1 MGDSGKDG
9 SARKRVRIACNGCR
23 KRKMRCDG
31 NEPCAPCQSTASIC
45 HYKAITT
52 SSRAPSQSSN
62 TDGSTR
68 AYPEQIVDAF
78 DSRLAGDEPPDSSPM
93 RISQSNLSNGTA
105 LNDSMELETA
115 IGVSIESVQ
124 NADSGALSLPFQ
136 GGPAIPTFDSVNIE
150 VPEMSIHHESLLY
163 PFPDPTGVN
172 EFWQMPSVNSQFWFD
187 GSDFTWNEG
196 FFDSSSP
203 LLDHALPSSM
213 QSLTA
218 VMQEYFDRKSR
229 APSPAFNKARKMWYS
244 APPNL
249 NDHNKDIVKVFLKI
263 FKKHI
268 PETFSLFKDAAVNW
282 KGRAEYTLAMAATG
296 GLFCTVPG
304 SAEVAKSM
312 YNDARRLLLASFN
325 MKNVLDELSSTLE
338 DKLVTVKTFILLE
351 LYGLCSGDKRS
362 YEFVEAFHGNLIHSV
377 QEYSQAS
384 RTSEMND
391 KRDDDG
397 ARLLE
402 TLYILE
408 CYRVIIMQCP
418 PSLPWHHPNSFAES
432 PPHGSQIHQLQH
444 SIAALVRGSHASEP
458 EICERFGLARLSY
471 LFTFLWHAK
480 YPRQNS
486 YGVDNVVIESLTLGK
501 SDFVELACDSW
512 LRSLDEVPDPSLV
525 VVYHMLNILLH
536 TNLAILQSFAHS
548 APNSTARDP
557 KKSLAAREI
566 YGWTQSRHYEIAQ
579 WHAENMLSS
588 IEGAFVTSLN
598 KAEAA
603 NSQQPSS
610 RSAFSTTEPRRL
622 PFEAPHV
629 PYAVYYATLVLWTGA
644 ATEETPGLSSVSAQA
659 LIARGER
666 ILFLH
671 KVHIA
676 QLLARVL
683 NEIK

>member
-1 MGDSGKDG
+1 M
-9 SARKRVRIACNGCR
+9 
-23 KRKMRCDG
+23 
-31 NEPCAPCQSTASIC
+31 
-45 HYKAITT
+45 
-52 SSRAPSQSSN
+52 
-62 TDGSTR
+62 
-68 AYPEQIVDAF
+68 VDAF
-78 DSRLAGDEPPDSSPM
+78 DNHVDDEGPSDSLPLRMPQSD
-93 RISQSNLSNGTA
+93 QSNGAA
-105 LNDSMELETA
+105 LNDGMGLETSLDA
-115 IGVSIESVQ
+115 SMGSMP
-124 NADSGALSLPFQ
+124 NADSGALPLPFQ
-136 GGPAIPTFDSVNIE
+136 GHPAIPAYDSMNSE
-150 VPEMSIHHESLLY
+150 VPDMSIPHENLLY
-163 PFPDPTGVN
+163 PFPDPSGVN

-187 GSDFTWNEG
+187 GSDFAWNEN
-196 FFDSSSP
+196 FFDSNSP
-203 LLDHALPSSM
+203 LLDHVLPSSM

-249 NDHNKDIVKVFLKI
+249 NDHNKDIVRVFLKI
-263 FKKHI
+263 FQRHI
-268 PETFSLFKDAAVNW
+268 PETFSLFKNPAVNW

-377 QEYSQAS
+377 QEYSQACKA
-384 RTSEMND
+384 SEMNE
-391 KRDDDG
+391 RREDDSV
-397 ARLLE
+397 RLLE

-408 CYRVIIMQCP
+408 GYRVIIMQCP
-418 PSLPWHHPNSFAES
+418 PSLPWHHPDSFAAS
-432 PPHGSQIHQLQH
+432 PPPGSQVRRLQR
-444 SIAALVRGSHASEP
+444 LVVDLTRGGSPTEP
-458 EICERFGLARLSY
+458 ELHKKFSLASLSY

-486 YGVDNVVIESLTLGK
+486 YGVDNIVIESLTLGK

-512 LRSLDEVPDPSLV
+512 LHSLGEGPEPSHL
-525 VVYHMLNILLH
+525 VVYHMMNIMLH

-548 APNSTARDP
+548 VPNSAARDP

-566 YGWTQSRHYEIAQ
+566 HGWTQSRHYKVAR

-588 IEGAFVTSLN
+588 VEGAFVTSSN

-603 NSQQPSS
+603 NPQQISS
-610 RSAFSTTEPRRL
+610 RSTFSTTEPRRL

-629 PYAVYYATLVLWTGA
+629 PYAIYYATLVLWTGA
-644 ATEETPGLSSVSAQA
+644 ATEEAAGSASISAQA

-683 NEIK
+683 NEVK

>member
-1 MGDSGKDG
+1 M
-9 SARKRVRIACNGCR
+9 
-23 KRKMRCDG
+23 
-31 NEPCAPCQSTASIC
+31 
-45 HYKAITT
+45 
-52 SSRAPSQSSN
+52 
-62 TDGSTR
+62 
-68 AYPEQIVDAF
+68 VDAF
-78 DSRLAGDEPPDSSPM
+78 DNHVDDDGPSDSFPLRMPQSD
-93 RISQSNLSNGTA
+93 QSNGAA
-105 LNDSMELETA
+105 LNDGMGLETTLDA
-115 IGVSIESVQ
+115 SIGSMP
-124 NADSGALSLPFQ
+124 NADPGALPLPFQ
-136 GGPAIPTFDSVNIE
+136 GHPAIPAYDSMNSE
-150 VPEMSIHHESLLY
+150 VPDMSIPHENLLY
-163 PFPDPTGVN
+163 PFPDPSGVN

-187 GSDFTWNEG
+187 GSDLAWNEN
-196 FFDSSSP
+196 FFDSNSP
-203 LLDHALPSSM
+203 LLDHVLPSSM

-249 NDHNKDIVKVFLKI
+249 NDHNKDIVRVFLKI
-263 FKKHI
+263 FQRHI
-268 PETFSLFKDAAVNW
+268 PETFSLFKNPAVNW

-377 QEYSQAS
+377 QEYSQAWKA
-384 RTSEMND
+384 SEMND
-391 KRDDDG
+391 RREDDSV
-397 ARLLE
+397 RLLE

-408 CYRVIIMQCP
+408 GYRVIIMQCP
-418 PSLPWHHPNSFAES
+418 PSLPWHHPDSFAES
-432 PPHGSQIHQLQH
+432 PPPGSQVGRLQR
-444 SIAALVRGSHASEP
+444 LVVDLTRGGPTTEP
-458 EICERFGLARLSY
+458 ELYKKFSLASLSY

-486 YGVDNVVIESLTLGK
+486 YGVDNIVIESLTLGK

-512 LRSLDEVPDPSLV
+512 LHSLGEGPEPSHL
-525 VVYHMLNILLH
+525 VVYHMINIMLH

-548 APNSTARDP
+548 APSSAARDP

-566 YGWTQSRHYEIAQ
+566 HGWTQSRHYKVAR

-588 IEGAFVTSLN
+588 VEGAFVTSLN

-603 NSQQPSS
+603 NPQQISS
-610 RSAFSTTEPRRL
+610 RSTFSATEPRRL

-629 PYAVYYATLVLWTGA
+629 PYAIYYATLVLWTGA
-644 ATEETPGLSSVSAQA
+644 ATEETAGSASVSAQA

-683 NEIK
+683 NEVK